1 MRILV
6 QNPEDR
12 IPLVKVFV
20 HPWVLFFQ
28 EKYQIKRELESSS
41 EETSSDENQSQESY
55 YSDEET
61 KTPIKEIIH
70 H

>member
-28 EKYQIKRELESSS
+28 EKYQIKREPESSS

-55 YSDEET
+55 
-61 KTPIKEIIH
+61 
-70 H
+70 